1 MHFRA
6 ESDLISHQPVRL
18 SGVACQGSFP
28 RSNVNVMTSKHESDT
43 DGEVL
48 TPAQVRAVFGV
59 TARTLDRWKARGL
72 LRPTHFTVGGH
83 ARYARADVDE
93 LKARAATDATGRRSV
108 TDPDRGATDPES
120 LLLVVLGAT
129 AVGVF
134 SAAVYWFSPLVAAAA
149 LVLLAAVRASAVA
162 RRRRIEAKAA
172 QIEHRLTA
180 GPARARLDW
189 QTVYEA
195 NAFHNRDTAAALRL
209 ARARI
214 AATTPGR
221 VPTQR
226 SRRS

>member
-1 MHFRA
+1 MTQQ
-6 ESDLISHQPVRL
+6 SD
-18 SGVACQGSFP
+18 A
-28 RSNVNVMTSKHESDT
+28 DT
-43 DGEVL
+43 HGEVL
-48 TPAQVRAVFGV
+48 TPAQVCAVFGV
-59 TARTLDRWKARGL
+59 SSRTLARWNSSGL
-72 LRPTHFTVGGH
+72 LRPAHRTPGGH
-83 ARYARADVDE
+83 GRYSRAQVDE
-93 LKARAATDATGRRSV
+93 LKARAT
-108 TDPDRGATDPES
+108 PDRGAADPDS

-172 QIEHRLTA
+172 QIEHRLTT

-189 QTVYEA
+189 ATVFEA
-195 NAFHNRDTAAALRL
+195 SAYHNRDTAAALRL
-209 ARARI
+209 ARTRI